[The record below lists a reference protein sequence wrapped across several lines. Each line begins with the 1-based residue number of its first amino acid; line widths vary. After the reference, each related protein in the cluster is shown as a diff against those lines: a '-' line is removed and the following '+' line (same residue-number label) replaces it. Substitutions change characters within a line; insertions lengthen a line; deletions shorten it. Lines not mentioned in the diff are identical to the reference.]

1 MAPVFKVFNLYTVEN
16 EFITVFRIFL
26 APITVVVVIIYL
38 VSTHEENK
46 LVVAVIE
53 ALSNS

>member
-26 APITVVVVIIYL
+26 APITVVVVITYL